1 MKHAC
6 KRLQCFEGYDKL
18 KSDTRRK
25 VMRDTIYVTGH
36 RNPDTDSICSAIAYA
51 NLKEQMGIP
60 AVACR
65 IGELNTETSY
75 VLKKFDVQAPLLIEN
90 AKCRLEDIDIDTASL
105 IHPELTIKRAWEKIT
120 LGKNKS
126 LFVVDAE
133 NNLLGV
139 VSMSNISDVQMK
151 DIDEVRELMK
161 TVPLSNITETIEGE
175 LLVTPENYHCDGEV
189 KIMISRNNN
198 FLDEEFEDSIIIMS
212 DNEELQEKAI
222 DKNVACLIITE
233 DKIVSDKILNK
244 ARENNVAIITT
255 EYDAMKVARTIYQTP
270 PVSMIMTKEIVTFK
284 ITDYVDDVSKRMSK
298 TRYRSYPVVD
308 RKGCVIGAVSRFHLF
323 SYNRKKFILLDHN
336 EASQSVESLEVADVL
351 EIIDHHRIG
360 DIETNNPIN
369 FRNQNLGSTSSII
382 ALMYKEHGVKPTKT
396 IASLLCC
403 AIISDTM
410 NFNSPTTTSVDKE
423 IAGEL
428 AIIAELDLEQLSI
441 EMFEAVATLRGLSFS
456 EILYNDFKE
465 YSMEGFRIAIG
476 QINILDIKELEI
488 IRREFVSYMD
498 KINAINKYDLLV
510 MTFTNVEGKGSNFIY
525 MGKLAWVVEEIFDGK
540 KENEVLFAKDIV
552 SRKKQIIPRLAAAL
566 KLA

>member
-1 MKHAC
+1 
-6 KRLQCFEGYDKL
+6 
-18 KSDTRRK
+18 
-25 VMRDTIYVTGH
+25 MRDVIYVTGH
-36 RNPDTDSICSAIAYA
+36 RNPDTDSICSSIAYA
-51 NLKEQMGIP
+51 NLKQQLGQNAI
-60 AVACR
+60 ACR
-65 IGELNTETSY
+65 IGELNTETAY
-75 VLKKFDVQAPLLIEN
+75 VLKKFDVEAPKLVEN
-90 AKCRLEDIDIDTASL
+90 AKCRLEDIDIDSASL
-105 IHPELTIKRAWEKIT
+105 IHSDLTIKRAWEKIT

-126 LFVVDAE
+126 LFVVDSE

-151 DIDEVRELMK
+151 DIEQVQELMK
-161 TVPLSNITETIEGE
+161 DVPISNITETIEGK
-175 LLVTPENYHCDGEV
+175 LLINPTNLHMDGDV

-198 FLDEEFEDSIIIMS
+198 FLDEEFENSVIIMS
-212 DNEELQEKAI
+212 DNEVLQEKAI
-222 DKNVACLIITE
+222 EKKAACLVITE
-233 DKIVSDKILNK
+233 GKEVSQKIMDMAIANDC
-244 ARENNVAIITT
+244 AIITT
-255 EYDAMKVARTIYQTP
+255 PYDAMKVARYIYQTP
-270 PVSMIMTKEIVTFK
+270 PVSMIMTKDIVTFK
-284 ITDYVDDVSKRMSK
+284 ISDYVDDVSKRMSK
-298 TRYRSYPVVD
+298 TRYRSYPVID
-308 RKGCVIGAVSRFHLF
+308 HKGHVIGAVSRFHLF
-323 SYNRKKFILLDHN
+323 SYTRKKFVLLDHN

-360 DIETNNPIN
+360 DIETSNPIN

-382 ALMYKEHGVKPTKT
+382 ALMYKENGIKPTKK
-396 IASLLCC
+396 IAGLLCC

-410 NFNSPTTTSVDKE
+410 NFNSPTATAVDRD
-423 IAGEL
+423 IATDL
-428 AIIAELDLEQLSI
+428 AAIAEIDLDKLSI

-488 IRREFVSYMD
+488 IRREFVSYME

-525 MGKLAWVVEEIFDGK
+525 MGKLSWVIEEMFDSC
-540 KENEVLFAKDIV
+540 KENDVLFAKDIV

>member
-1 MKHAC
+1 
-6 KRLQCFEGYDKL
+6 
-18 KSDTRRK
+18 
-25 VMRDTIYVTGH
+25 MRDMIYVTGH

-51 NLKEQMGIP
+51 SLKEQLGFS

-65 IGELNTETSY
+65 IGEINTETSY

-105 IHPELTIKRAWEKIT
+105 ISPDLTIKKAWEKIT

-126 LFVVDAE
+126 LFVVDDE
-133 NNLLGV
+133 NNLKGV

-151 DIDEVRELMK
+151 DIEQVQELMK
-161 TVPLSNITETIEGE
+161 TVPLSNITETIEGV
-175 LLVTPENYHCDGEV
+175 LLVTPKNYHCDGEV

-198 FLDEEFEDSIIIMS
+198 FLDEEFVDSIIIMS

-222 DKNVACLIITE
+222 DKKVACLIITE
-233 DKIVSDKILNK
+233 DKDVSDKIIQK
-244 ARENNVAIITT
+244 AIESDVAIITT
-255 EYDAMKVARTIYQTP
+255 PYDAMKVARYVYQTP
-270 PVSMIMTKEIVTFK
+270 PVSMIMTKDIVTFK

-298 TRYRSYPVVD
+298 TRYRSYPVID
-308 RKGCVIGAVSRFHLF
+308 RKGHVIGAVSRFHLF
-323 SYNRKKFILLDHN
+323 SYSHKKFILLDHN

-360 DIETNNPIN
+360 DIETNSPIN
-369 FRNQNLGSTSSII
+369 FRNQNLGSTASII
-382 ALMYKEHGVKPTKT
+382 ATMYKEFRVNPTKEV
-396 IASLLCC
+396 AGLLCC

-410 NFNSPTTTSVDKE
+410 NFNSPTTTEVDKE
-423 IAGEL
+423 IARGL
-428 AIIAELDLEQLSI
+428 AEIAEIDLDQLAI

-465 YSMEGFRIAIG
+465 YSIEGFRIAIG

-525 MGKLAWVVEEIFDGK
+525 MGKLSWVIEEIFEGQ

-552 SRKKQIIPRLAAAL
+552 SRKKQIIPRLSAVL